1 MKQLMS
7 NFKDLDKEVASQA
20 VNIISETQELL
31 GNGSLLVMGNKI
43 FCYCPKSRLSLS
55 MGGGFRRKGLAVF

>member
-31 GNGSLLVMGNKI
+31 GNGSLLVMGKM
-43 FCYCPKSRLSLS
+43 SLTRVLEAEKRPHRYWAHLVS
-55 MGGGFRRKGLAVF
+55 WSF